1 MRRVRATSLKPLGST
16 DLTAFSLA
24 ATMTALTL
32 LVAFMTSQPMI
43 CLGVSIDL
51 PKTPHPG
58 SMWRAQREDALVVGV
73 FRTGD
78 IYLGNDKIAADQL
91 SGKIGERI
99 RADGGERKVYIR
111 ADARARWGRVGEV
124 IDQVRAAGIPE
135 AGFLA
140 DQTRSGP

>member
-1 MRRVRATSLKPLGST
+1 MVST

-32 LVAFMTSQPMI
+32 LVTFMTSQPMI
-43 CLGVSIDL
+43 CDGVSIDL
-51 PKTPHPG
+51 PKTPHPRP
-58 SMWRAQREDALVVGV
+58 MWRAQREDALIVGILRDGNI
-73 FRTGD
+73 FF
-78 IYLGNDKIAADQL
+78 GNDKVAPDQL

-111 ADARARWGRVGEV
+111 ADSRAQWGRVGEV

-135 AGFLA
+135 VGFLA
-140 DQTRSGP
+140 DQRKQ